1 MHPNYTPAHAKALAQ
16 ETVVS
21 TCINAFLPAG
31 IIWFLNVTPPQVLI
45 GPNDILA
52 ALVPGAGAATFA
64 MTLILTMIVRTR
76 VAKGVVATFD
86 WPRAERGFYR
96 FIPQNLLLRAIALA
110 VMAMA
115 IMVPLGLAVTA
126 LTGILP
132 LTKVGAL
139 VFNIVYGA
147 AVGLLMTRFVVL
159 PALADGAV
167 R

>member
-1 MHPNYTPAHAKALAQ
+1 MHPNYTPAHARALGQ

-21 TCINAFLPAG
+21 TCINAFLPAA
-31 IIWFLNVTPPQVLI
+31 IIWFLNVTPPQVLV

-76 VAKGVVATFD
+76 VIKGAVPVFD
-86 WPRAERGFYR
+86 WPRAERGLYR
-96 FIPQNLLLRAIALA
+96 FIPQNLLLRALVLA
-110 VMAMA
+110 VMAIV

-126 LTGILP
+126 LSGLLP

-139 VFNIVYGA
+139 IFNIIYGA